1 MKAPFLTAAIV
12 AVFLSCMLYVIHQG
26 PISEPVDLLVEPVF
40 FLSRAVAYPGFITSS
55 LIPWFVPLPHG
66 VLNSDL
72 FFASVT
78 TVVNTILYWR
88 IVLVMNKTLALWRWR
103 R

>member
-1 MKAPFLTAAIV
+1 LKAPFVIAAIV
-12 AVFLSCMLYVIHQG
+12 AVFLSCMLYVVHQG
-26 PISEPVDLLVEPVF
+26 PISGPVDPLIEPVF
-40 FLSRAVAYPGFITSS
+40 FVSRALAYPGFITSS
-55 LIPWFVPLPHG
+55 LIPWFVLLPHG

-72 FFASVT
+72 LFAAVT

-88 IVLVMNKTLALWRWR
+88 IVLVMNKTLAFWRSR